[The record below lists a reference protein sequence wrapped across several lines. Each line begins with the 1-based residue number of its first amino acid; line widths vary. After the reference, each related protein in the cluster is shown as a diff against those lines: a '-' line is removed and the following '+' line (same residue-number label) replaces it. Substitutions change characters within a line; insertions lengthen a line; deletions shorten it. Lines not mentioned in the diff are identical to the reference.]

1 MATAVATLSANE
13 LVLGR
18 YRPLQPLGSGGSGSV
33 WLARDETNGLD
44 VALKIVSREGKAG
57 TRAERE
63 AEAAAQ
69 LRHPRCLRAYAY
81 AGDDRNV
88 YIAYEYV
95 PGRTMRDRLRAGEL
109 GDGAAVEVAAQI
121 LEGLAHAHV
130 NGIVHRDVK
139 PTNVLVADGPEIE
152 VRLLDFGLA
161 QFAEAETLTA
171 AGDVPGTLAY
181 ISPERLAGEEAS
193 FAADIWAV
201 GVLLWEALAGYHPF
215 WSSSPVETARRI
227 EAGAPPLES
236 ARPDLPRPLT
246 DAVDRALTVDP
257 ARRPVAAELGHRLRD
272 AVAAKRRA
280 KKRQALLP
288 SLPVPMVRRVVAG
301 AAAALFTGA
310 TAALVPFYPQGWFW
324 GLAAFAA
331 ALAVLRPRLGL
342 AFALGAAVLPLGNIS
357 LGLALAY
364 CVAALAWIVATW
376 RRPEEGL
383 FFVAGPLL
391 APLGATAL
399 VPLAFLHVRSAVWRG
414 VHAALA
420 VLVAGAVAGLVGAT
434 IPLSGRRAPGLG
446 LAGSE
451 DAGAVLM
458 ALVDGLAARPELPL
472 AALTLGILSAFLP
485 IASARGLWPIAA
497 LAAAALA
504 VLLLPVGAVH
514 PLPVV
519 AGIWLCCAVFAVW
532 KLSPWR

>member
-1 MATAVATLSANE
+1 MATAVATLSTRE

-33 WLARDETNGLD
+33 WLARDEANGLD

-63 AEAAAQ
+63 AEAAAR

-109 GDGAAVEVAAQI
+109 GDVAAVEVAAQI

-139 PTNVLVADGPEIE
+139 PTNVLMADGPEIE

-193 FAADIWAV
+193 FAADVWAV

-236 ARPDLPRPLT
+236 ARPDLPRRLT
-246 DAVDRALTVDP
+246 DAVDRALTIDP
-257 ARRPVAAELGHRLRD
+257 ARRPVAPELGHRLRE
-272 AVAAKRRA
+272 AIAAKRR
-280 KKRQALLP
+280 KKSRQALP
-288 SLPVPMVRRVVAG
+288 SLPVPVVRRVAAG

-310 TAALVPFYPQGWFW
+310 TAALVPFYPQGWYW

-331 ALAVLRPRLGL
+331 ALAVLRPRFGL
-342 AFALGAAVLPLGNIS
+342 TFALGAAVLPLGNVS

-364 CVAALAWIVATW
+364 CLCALAWIVATW

-420 VLVAGAVAGLVGAT
+420 VLVAGAVAGLAGASL
-434 IPLSGRRAPGLG
+434 PLSGRRAPELG

-451 DAGAVLM
+451 DVGAVLM
-458 ALVDGLAARPELPL
+458 AFVDGLAARPEVPL
-472 AALTLGILSAFLP
+472 AALTVGILSALLP

-497 LAAAALA
+497 LAAGALA
-504 VLLLPVGAVH
+504 ALLLPIGAVH
-514 PLPVV
+514 ALPVV

-532 KLSPWR
+532 DHRPRR